1 MRRIMVIIRR
11 TMIIIRWIV
20 IRSAVLMMGASM
32 LVLIGCLGFGE
43 GTQTPTKFYVL
54 HSLQSSDDE
63 TPAIAKLSDVSLGVG
78 PVRIPQ
84 YLERPQIVRRSSQ
97 NKLDLAEFAQWAE
110 PIRVNFSRVLAENLS
125 VLLATEHVFRFPWLK
140 SRNIDY
146 QIILEVTRFDGNPQN
161 KALLRT
167 RWSIFGKDGKKML
180 VSNYSSNSEP
190 IKANDTEALIAAQSR
205 TVQQLSHEIARALQA
220 LADGKNPGQ

>member
-1 MRRIMVIIRR
+1 
-11 TMIIIRWIV
+11 MIK
-20 IRSAVLMMGASM
+20 SAMLMAGAS
-32 LVLIGCLGFGE
+32 LLIIVGCLGFGE

-54 HSLQSSDDE
+54 HSLQSTPDE
-63 TPAIAKLSDVSLGVG
+63 IPPIAKLPDISIGVG

-97 NKLDLAEFAQWAE
+97 NQLGMAEFAQWAE
-110 PIRVNFSRVLAENLS
+110 PIRVNFSRILAENLS

-140 SRNIDY
+140 SRSIDY
-146 QIILEVTRFDGNPQN
+146 QIVLEVTRFDGNPQN
-161 KALLRT
+161 KALLRA
-167 RWSIFGKDGKKML
+167 RWSIFGKDGKKMQ

-205 TVQQLSHEIARALQA
+205 TVEQLSREIARALQA